1 MLVAGG
7 TFVLPDGTS
16 AVVAVYSFSNSSWTA
31 LGSANDLPGSVDA
44 LTMDDENVAS
54 VWAAGR

>member
-1 MLVAGG
+1 MLLAGG
-7 TFVLPDGTS
+7 SFTLSDGTS
-16 AVVAVYSFSNSSWTA
+16 AVVAVYSFSNSTWAA
-31 LGSANDLPGSVDA
+31 LGSAADLPGSVDA